1 MRSKT
6 LFLIYGIYYI
16 IVEVYYFLEMTISAI
31 KIKILPVLKEAGVK
45 HSALFGSAARGE
57 TGKNSDI
64 DLLVQMKDSA
74 TLLHFVA
81 LKQNLEQTLG
91 RKVDLLTFQSVNPK
105 LKKFIEKD
113 RIDIL

>member
-1 MRSKT
+1 MK
-6 LFLIYGIYYI
+6 
-16 IVEVYYFLEMTISAI
+16 ISVI
-31 KIKILPVLKEAGVK
+31 KIKILPILKEAGVK
-45 HSALFGSAARGE
+45 HSALFGSVARGE
-57 TGKNSDI
+57 AGKDSDV

-74 TLLHFVA
+74 TLLDFIE
-81 LKQNLEQTLG
+81 LKQDLEGTLG